1 MSALGRFSM
10 VVALLAGVGLA
21 ASGCGGSGG
30 PTRYRVSGNV
40 TFKGQPVPAGRITFE
55 PDTAK
60 NNSGPAGYAEIKDG
74 RYETP
79 ADKGTVGGPHQV
91 RIVGFDGRP
100 VGESPDG
107 APLFAEYRTAA
118 DLPPGDATQDF
129 DVPAAPR

>member
-1 MSALGRFSM
+1 MREPSRFL
-10 VVALLAGVGLA
+10 VVVVLLVGVGLA
-21 ASGCGGSGG
+21 ASGCGGSSG
-30 PTRYRVSGNV
+30 PARYRVSGKV

-55 PDTAK
+55 PDAAK

-74 RYETP
+74 RYQTP

-107 APLFAEYRTAA
+107 TPLFPEYRTTAN
-118 DLPPGDATQDF
+118 LPKGEGTQDF
-129 DVPAAPR
+129 DVPAAAR